1 MIARE
6 PSRRLFLKQ
15 SVSGLSAASVA
26 ANYTS
31 VLESEDF
38 VQQAG
43 AAAHL
48 RVPVLHTRRDHSGV
62 PLSRGG
68 AHRPRS
74 QERCAPQQRL
84 VECGGALSPLLVG
97 VAWSSS

>member
-6 PSRRLFLKQ
+6 PSRRSFLKK

-26 ANYTS
+26 ANYTP

-43 AAAHL
+43 AAAQL
-48 RVPVLHTRRDHSGV
+48 RIPFLHTRR
-62 PLSRGG
+62 
-68 AHRPRS
+68 
-74 QERCAPQQRL
+74 
-84 VECGGALSPLLVG
+84 
-97 VAWSSS
+97 

>member
-26 ANYTS
+26 ANYTP

-38 VQQAG
+38 VQQAARSG
-43 AAAHL
+43 APAKFQFFTPEQA
-48 RVPVLHTRRDHSGV
+48 
-62 PLSRGG
+62 
-68 AHRPRS
+68 S
-74 QERCAPQQRL
+74 Q
-84 VECGGALSPLLVG
+84 SPPIRKV
-97 VAWSSS
+97 

>member
-15 SVSGLSAASVA
+15 SVSGVSAASVA
-26 ANYTS
+26 ANYTP

-38 VQQAG
+38 VQQAC

-48 RVPVLHTRRDHSGV
+48 RSSSSSHPTMTFQAFPYRAAEHIVR
-62 PLSRGG
+62 
-68 AHRPRS
+68 AARS
-74 QERCAPQQRL
+74 
-84 VECGGALSPLLVG
+84 GALHRS
-97 VAWSSS
+97 A